1 MAQVAA
7 ILAAFVPAVAWLW
20 FFWTRDRYEREPRR
34 LIGKLFVWGVFSA
47 PWALGLA
54 LFLARLE
61 RYVDAV
67 GRAGA
72 IPVAIV
78 LLFGLVFVKALNEE
92 VMKYLVTANSTR
104 TDPNFNEP
112 VDGMIYMTTAA
123 LGFAAAENF
132 LYIFGTYTGILAGA
146 AEAGV
151 AAAEALPAAAL
162 QAFGIVA
169 PLRSLLSA
177 TGHVAMSGIVGYCL
191 GQAVVGRR
199 SGRVV
204 LAGLLL
210 AALLHA
216 AYNFPTSLAQK
227 LDAPTGFLSPAFG
240 LTVLVWLVG
249 LGLYVLLLRRALA
262 RSPFRSRQLAA
273 GAARPAAPTP
283 APSAP
288 EPAPPGQGTGT
299 TGHEP

>member
-7 ILAAFVPAVAWLW
+7 VLAAFIPAVAWLW
-20 FFWTRDRYEREPRR
+20 FIWTRDRYEREPRR

-67 GRAGA
+67 GQAGA

-78 LLFGLVFVKALNEE
+78 LLFGFVFVKALNEE

-151 AAAEALPAAAL
+151 AAAEAAPAAAL

-177 TGHVAMSGIVGYCL
+177 TGHVTMSGIVGYCL

-199 SGRVV
+199 SGRIV
-204 LAGLLL
+204 LVGLLL

-216 AYNFPTSLAQK
+216 AFNFPVSLAQK
-227 LDAPTGFLSPAFG
+227 LDAPSGIFSPAFG

-249 LGLYVLLLRRALA
+249 LGTYILLLRHALA

-273 GAARPAAPTP
+273 HPAPPAP
-283 APSAP
+283 APSTP
-288 EPAPPGQGTGT
+288 TSAPPTPGGGS
-299 TGHEP
+299 GGA

>member
-1 MAQVAA
+1 MAQIAA
-7 ILAAFVPAVAWLW
+7 ILAAFIPAVAWLW

-67 GRAGA
+67 GQSGA
-72 IPVAIV
+72 IPAAIV
-78 LLFGLVFVKALNEE
+78 LLFGFVFIKALNEE

-151 AAAEALPAAAL
+151 AAAEALPVAAL

-177 TGHVAMSGIVGYCL
+177 TGHVAMSGIVGYFL
-191 GQAVVGRR
+191 GQTVVGRR
-199 SGRVV
+199 SGRWV

-216 AYNFPTSLAQK
+216 AYNFPPGLAQK
-227 LDAPTGFLSPAFG
+227 LGAPVGFLSPAFG
-240 LTVLVWLVG
+240 LTVLVWLLG
-249 LGLYVLLLRRALA
+249 IGLYVLLLRRALA
-262 RSPFRSRQLAA
+262 QSPFRSRQLAA
-273 GAARPAAPTP
+273 HPTPPPPTPSTPTP
-283 APSAP
+283 APP
-288 EPAPPGQGTGT
+288 TPGGGS
-299 TGHEP
+299 GGA

>member
-1 MAQVAA
+1 MAQIAA
-7 ILAAFVPAVAWLW
+7 ILAAFIPAVAWLW

-67 GRAGA
+67 GQAGA
-72 IPVAIV
+72 IPAAIA
-78 LLFGLVFVKALNEE
+78 LLFGFVFVKALNEE

-151 AAAEALPAAAL
+151 AATEAAPVAAL

-177 TGHVAMSGIVGYCL
+177 TGHVAMSGIVGYFL

-199 SGRVV
+199 NGRWV

-216 AYNFPTSLAQK
+216 AFNFPPSLAQK
-227 LDAPTGFLSPAFG
+227 LEAPTGFLSPAFG

-249 LGLYVLLLRRALA
+249 IGLYVLLLRRALA
-262 RSPFRSRQLAA
+262 QSPFRSRQLS
-273 GAARPAAPTP
+273 ARPAAPTP
-283 APSAP
+283 VPSAP
-288 EPAPPGQGTGT
+288 EPAPPGQGTGSS
-299 TGHEP
+299 GA